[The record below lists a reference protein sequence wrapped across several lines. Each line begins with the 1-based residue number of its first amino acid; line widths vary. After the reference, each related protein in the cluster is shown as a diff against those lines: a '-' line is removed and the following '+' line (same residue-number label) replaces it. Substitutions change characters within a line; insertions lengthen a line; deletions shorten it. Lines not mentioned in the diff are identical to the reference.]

1 MRYHFM
7 MRTRLVWMAGGL
19 LASGRCYAGTSSPF
33 DIGPLLAILVLY
45 LLGLIVCIIM
55 ILVAKRKGI
64 WLKMLCVAIG
74 LPIALF
80 YIASGFKSYSVSH
93 EKEEISEGT
102 RKNLVAFNAY
112 CRDRQRSVSA
122 RVAVDPGTALVMY
135 VDDGFP
141 LRDKPFDAW
150 PLRQYMRR
158 EPGRTRG
165 GPWCERSGIGSLVG
179 RSNRALRQYE
189 MCSEKESTLFT
200 GELARYLLILCA
212 AMDATPAPWRGEQ
225 ISMYKS
231 PIRLVDQHSGA
242 TLAKDTMYI
251 LRYEDH
257 APGCPDG
264 NEQIAS
270 LIAEVFPRQ

>member
-1 MRYHFM
+1 M
-7 MRTRLVWMAGGL
+7 
-19 LASGRCYAGTSSPF
+19 ASGRCYAGTSSPF

-55 ILVAKRKGI
+55 ILVAKRNGF
-64 WLKMLCVAIG
+64 WLNMLCVGIG
-74 LPIALF
+74 LPIVLF
-80 YIASGFKSYSVSH
+80 YIASGVKSYSVFH
-93 EKEEISEGT
+93 QKEEISEGT

-122 RVAVDPGTALVMY
+122 RVAVDPGTALVIF

-141 LRDKPFDAW
+141 LRNKPFDAL
-150 PLRQYMRR
+150 PLRDYMRG
-158 EPGRTRG
+158 EPSNIRG
-165 GPWCERSGIGSLVG
+165 GKWCERSGIGSLVG
-179 RSNRALRQYE
+179 RHDRTLRQFE
-189 MCSEKESTLFT
+189 MCSEEQGTLFT
-200 GELARYLLILCA
+200 GELPRYVLILGA

-231 PIRLVDQHSGA
+231 PIRLVDRHSGT
-242 TLAKDTMYI
+242 TLAKDTMYL

-270 LIAEVFPRQ
+270 LIAEVFPKQ